1 MTAYLDRLVDALVA
15 EFLRQLPAVLIV
27 GPRAVGKTTTALR
40 FARTV
45 IRLDRDADAAAFR
58 ADPDVALHGLQEP
71 VLLDEWQVVPS
82 VLGALKRAVDDD
94 PRPGRFLL
102 TGSVR
107 ADIEADTWPGTGRL
121 VRVAMSGLVVREVI
135 GNIGQPGLFERIVA
149 EGVEAAAR
157 IPTDTPDLKGYIEMA
172 LAGSFPSP
180 ALHLQGPARRRWLDG
195 YLDQILTR
203 DAAQVAGDLCSVTRQ
218 DLVEVSVQPAPPGW
232 ALQMQGWAWKRSGE
246 RHLDVALQVRGVG
259 RDPSSRF
266 DTLGHDPLE
275 ESGLTNVADD
285 FTHDQT
291 GHGDSHQPARSRPR
305 VGLDVGADRA
315 RQQESAGPRVVVH
328 RPLERAEDRRY
339 DLPLIQKD
347 RLLEAMK
354 GDVRISA
361 KGGRVGVAV
370 KPDDRASESQSRGGL
385 ADSTRTDDQHSGKLA
400 KELGYESV
408 DKSVQIRRHAG
419 MIPISRSS
427 NYQHPAN
434 PATNTPHS
442 QIPRCPA

>member
-1 MTAYLDRLVDALVA
+1 MLPAVSGGRGSDPHTWPERRSHGDRGLLCEVSCQEDHEGRAGRYDEERQARHSGHLPGLRHQDVQDRQEQVTHRRPADAGLFEVAGEGRGAKAPRPLSHAGAWRRSGGRICRRPRPLMPGSVNVDALVA

-45 IRLDRDADAAAFR
+45 IRLARDADAAAFR

-71 VLLDEWQVVPS
+71 VLLDEGQVVPS
-82 VLGALKRAVDDD
+82 VLGALTRAVDDD

-203 DAAQVAGDLCSVTRQ
+203 DAAQVAGD
-218 DLVEVSVQPAPPGW
+218 
-232 ALQMQGWAWKRSGE
+232 
-246 RHLDVALQVRGVG
+246 
-259 RDPSSRF
+259 RDPVR
-266 DTLGHDPLE
+266 L
-275 ESGLTNVADD
+275 
-285 FTHDQT
+285 
-291 GHGDSHQPARSRPR
+291 
-305 VGLDVGADRA
+305 
-315 RQQESAGPRVVVH
+315 
-328 RPLERAEDRRY
+328 RRY
-339 DLPLIQKD
+339 FEALASSTAGAVDNKKLYDAAGINAKTAAAYD
-347 RLLEAMK
+347 RLLTK
-354 GDVRISA
+354 
-361 KGGRVGVAV
+361 
-370 KPDDRASESQSRGGL
+370 
-385 ADSTRTDDQHSGKLA
+385 
-400 KELGYESV
+400 
-408 DKSVQIRRHAG
+408 
-419 MIPISRSS
+419 
-427 NYQHPAN
+427 
-434 PATNTPHS
+434 
-442 QIPRCPA
+442 

>member
-71 VLLDEWQVVPS
+71 VLLDEWQGVPS

-203 DAAQVAGDLCSVTRQ
+203 DAAQVAGD
-218 DLVEVSVQPAPPGW
+218 
-232 ALQMQGWAWKRSGE
+232 
-246 RHLDVALQVRGVG
+246 
-259 RDPSSRF
+259 RDPVR
-266 DTLGHDPLE
+266 L
-275 ESGLTNVADD
+275 
-285 FTHDQT
+285 
-291 GHGDSHQPARSRPR
+291 
-305 VGLDVGADRA
+305 
-315 RQQESAGPRVVVH
+315 
-328 RPLERAEDRRY
+328 RRY
-339 DLPLIQKD
+339 FEALASSTAGVVEDKKLYDAAGINAKTAAAYD
-347 RLLEAMK
+347 RLLTNLFIVEAVPAWTTNRLKRLARSPKRYVVDPGLVSAALRVDVDGVMRD
-354 GDVRISA
+354 GDLL
-361 KGGRVGVAV
+361 GRVLDSFVMAQLRAEIAVGAAQLRSYHLRQQQGRHEVDTILETADGRVIGVEV
-370 KPDDRASESQSRGGL
+370 KAEAAPTRHSARHLRWLRDELGDRFIAGLVLHTGPRPFALDDRLL
-385 ADSTRTDDQHSGKLA
+385 AL
-400 KELGYESV
+400 
-408 DKSVQIRRHAG
+408 
-419 MIPISRSS
+419 PIC
-427 NYQHPAN
+427 ALW
-434 PATNTPHS
+434 A
-442 QIPRCPA
+442 

>member
-45 IRLDRDADAAAFR
+45 IRLARDADAAAFR

-157 IPTDTPDLKGYIEMA
+157 IPTDTPDVKGYIEMA

-203 DAAQVAGDLCSVTRQ
+203 DAAQVAGD
-218 DLVEVSVQPAPPGW
+218 
-232 ALQMQGWAWKRSGE
+232 
-246 RHLDVALQVRGVG
+246 
-259 RDPSSRF
+259 RDPVR
-266 DTLGHDPLE
+266 L
-275 ESGLTNVADD
+275 
-285 FTHDQT
+285 
-291 GHGDSHQPARSRPR
+291 
-305 VGLDVGADRA
+305 
-315 RQQESAGPRVVVH
+315 
-328 RPLERAEDRRY
+328 RRY
-339 DLPLIQKD
+339 FEALASSTAGVVENKKLYDAAGINAKTAAAYD
-347 RLLEAMK
+347 RLLTNLFIVEAVPAWTTNRLKRLARSPKRYVVDPGLVSAALRVDVDGVMRD
-354 GDVRISA
+354 GDLL
-361 KGGRVGVAV
+361 GRVLDSFVMAQLRAEIAVGAAQLRSYHLRQQQGRHEVDTILETADGRVIGVEV
-370 KPDDRASESQSRGGL
+370 KAEAAPTRHSARHLRWLRDELGDRFIAGVVLHTGPRPFPLDDRLL
-385 ADSTRTDDQHSGKLA
+385 AL
-400 KELGYESV
+400 
-408 DKSVQIRRHAG
+408 
-419 MIPISRSS
+419 PIC
-427 NYQHPAN
+427 ALW
-434 PATNTPHS
+434 A
-442 QIPRCPA
+442 

>member
-203 DAAQVAGDLCSVTRQ
+203 DAAQVAGD
-218 DLVEVSVQPAPPGW
+218 
-232 ALQMQGWAWKRSGE
+232 
-246 RHLDVALQVRGVG
+246 
-259 RDPSSRF
+259 RDPVR
-266 DTLGHDPLE
+266 L
-275 ESGLTNVADD
+275 
-285 FTHDQT
+285 
-291 GHGDSHQPARSRPR
+291 
-305 VGLDVGADRA
+305 
-315 RQQESAGPRVVVH
+315 
-328 RPLERAEDRRY
+328 RRY
-339 DLPLIQKD
+339 FEALASSTAEVVEDKKLYDAAGINAKTAAAYD
-347 RLLEAMK
+347 RLLTNLFIVEAVPAWTTNRLKRLARSPKRHVVDPGLVSAALRVDVDGVMRD
-354 GDVRISA
+354 GDLL
-361 KGGRVGVAV
+361 GRVLDSFVMAQLRAEIAVGAAQLRSYHLRQQQGRHEVDTILEAADGRVIGVEV
-370 KPDDRASESQSRGGL
+370 KAEAAPTRHSARHLRWLRDELGDRFIAGLVLHTGPRPFALDDRLL
-385 ADSTRTDDQHSGKLA
+385 AL
-400 KELGYESV
+400 
-408 DKSVQIRRHAG
+408 
-419 MIPISRSS
+419 PIC
-427 NYQHPAN
+427 ALW
-434 PATNTPHS
+434 A
-442 QIPRCPA
+442 

>member
-203 DAAQVAGDLCSVTRQ
+203 DAAQVAGD
-218 DLVEVSVQPAPPGW
+218 
-232 ALQMQGWAWKRSGE
+232 
-246 RHLDVALQVRGVG
+246 
-259 RDPSSRF
+259 RDPVR
-266 DTLGHDPLE
+266 L
-275 ESGLTNVADD
+275 
-285 FTHDQT
+285 
-291 GHGDSHQPARSRPR
+291 
-305 VGLDVGADRA
+305 
-315 RQQESAGPRVVVH
+315 
-328 RPLERAEDRRY
+328 RRY
-339 DLPLIQKD
+339 FEALASSTAEVVEDKKLYDAAGINAKTAAAYD
-347 RLLEAMK
+347 RLLTNLFIVEAVPAWTTNRLKRLARSPKRYVVDPGLVSAALRVDVDGVMRD
-354 GDVRISA
+354 GDLL
-361 KGGRVGVAV
+361 GRVLDSFVMAQLRAEIAVGAAQLRSYHLRQQQGRHEVDIILEAADGRVIGVEV
-370 KPDDRASESQSRGGL
+370 KAEAAPTRHSARHLRWLRDELGDGFIAGVVLHTGPRPFALDDRLL
-385 ADSTRTDDQHSGKLA
+385 AL
-400 KELGYESV
+400 
-408 DKSVQIRRHAG
+408 
-419 MIPISRSS
+419 PIC
-427 NYQHPAN
+427 ALW
-434 PATNTPHS
+434 A
-442 QIPRCPA
+442 

>member
-27 GPRAVGKTTTALR
+27 GPRAVGKTTAALR

-203 DAAQVAGDLCSVTRQ
+203 DAAQVAGD
-218 DLVEVSVQPAPPGW
+218 
-232 ALQMQGWAWKRSGE
+232 
-246 RHLDVALQVRGVG
+246 
-259 RDPSSRF
+259 RDPVR
-266 DTLGHDPLE
+266 L
-275 ESGLTNVADD
+275 
-285 FTHDQT
+285 
-291 GHGDSHQPARSRPR
+291 
-305 VGLDVGADRA
+305 
-315 RQQESAGPRVVVH
+315 
-328 RPLERAEDRRY
+328 RRY
-339 DLPLIQKD
+339 FGALASSTAGVVENKKLYDAAGINAKTAAAYD
-347 RLLEAMK
+347 RLLTNLFIVEAVPAWTTSRLKRLARSPKRYVVDPGLVSAALRVDVDGVMRD
-354 GDVRISA
+354 GDLL
-361 KGGRVGVAV
+361 GRVLDSFVMAQLRAEIAVGAAQLRSYHLRQQQGRHEVDIILEAADGRVIGVEV
-370 KPDDRASESQSRGGL
+370 KAEAAPTRHSARHLRWLRDELGDRFIAGLVLHTGPRPFALDDRLL
-385 ADSTRTDDQHSGKLA
+385 AL
-400 KELGYESV
+400 
-408 DKSVQIRRHAG
+408 
-419 MIPISRSS
+419 PIC
-427 NYQHPAN
+427 ALW
-434 PATNTPHS
+434 A
-442 QIPRCPA
+442 